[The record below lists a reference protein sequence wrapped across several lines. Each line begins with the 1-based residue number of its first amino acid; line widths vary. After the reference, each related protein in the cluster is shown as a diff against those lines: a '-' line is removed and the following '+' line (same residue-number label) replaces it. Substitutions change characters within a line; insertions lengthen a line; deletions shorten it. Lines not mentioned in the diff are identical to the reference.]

1 MNLKKYLTVL
11 VLTLTWIAVAPL
23 RASAASSVETDPA
36 YLPIDRMIDL
46 KAIRP
51 EVNINLPRFLL
62 QDAVSEL
69 NGGTND
75 PFAAS
80 GINLADLIKDVKL
93 IRVVVI
99 DTAET
104 NRAALAKGVA
114 GLRGL
119 LEANWTPIAAVP
131 AENVGIYAVGDPTG
145 ESLAGLAVLIH
156 DGGDAVIGNIVGRVS
171 LAKIVKIAAQF
182 DKFPKDLL
190 KKLSGAGNEDASK
203 SPPAKEKEPQK
214 P

>member
-11 VLTLTWIAVAPL
+11 TLAWMAVAPL
-23 RASAASSVETDPA
+23 PASAASSIENDPA

-46 KAIRP
+46 KTIRP
-51 EVNINLPRFLL
+51 EVNVNLPRFLL

-75 PFAAS
+75 PFAGS
-80 GINLADLIKDVKL
+80 GVNLAELIKDVKL

-114 GLRGL
+114 GLRDL
-119 LEANWTPIAAVP
+119 LETKWTVIAAVP
-131 AENVGIYAVGDPTG
+131 EENVGIYAVGDPTG
-145 ESLAGLAVLIH
+145 ESLGGLAVLIH

-182 DKFPKDLL
+182 DKIPKDLL
-190 KKLSGAGNEDASK
+190 KKLSGAGGEGSAK
-203 SPPAKEKEPQK
+203 STPAKQKEPQK